1 MRLVQFTNTDSVVSY
16 PHEGVSAF
24 GGTDKVGDLI
34 VGEYNGSA
42 SEADL
47 APYTGAW
54 PIPLTDAVVE
64 KEAKQWRDKELIETD
79 TMAQHLPD
87 HSGHTAWKNYRI
99 SLRDWP
105 STADF
110 PATKPTLGS

>member
-34 VGEYNGSA
+34 IGEYNGSA

-47 APYTGAW
+47 AAYTGAW
-54 PIPLTDAVVE
+54 PIPLSDVKLAKGA
-64 KEAKQWRDKELIETD
+64 KEWRDEELIETD
-79 TMAQHLPD
+79 KMAQHLPD
-87 HSGHTAWKNYRI
+87 HSGHAAWKNYRTA
-99 SLRDWP
+99 LRDWP
-105 STADF
+105 STSDF

>member
-16 PHEGVSAF
+16 PYEGVSAF

-34 VGEYNGSA
+34 IGEYNGSA

-54 PIPLTDAVVE
+54 PIPQTDAAVE
-64 KEAKQWRDKELIETD
+64 KEAKQWRNEELIETD

-87 HSGHTAWKNYRI
+87 HSGHAAWKNYRTA
-99 SLRDWP
+99 LRDWP

>member
-54 PIPLTDAVVE
+54 PIP
-64 KEAKQWRDKELIETD
+64 
-79 TMAQHLPD
+79 
-87 HSGHTAWKNYRI
+87 
-99 SLRDWP
+99 
-105 STADF
+105 
-110 PATKPTLGS
+110 

>member
-16 PHEGVSAF
+16 PYEGVSAF

-54 PIPLTDAVVE
+54 PIPPTDAAVE
-64 KEAKQWRDKELIETD
+64 KEAKQWRNEELIETD

-87 HSGHTAWKNYRI
+87 HSGHAAWKNYRTA
-99 SLRDWP
+99 LRDWP
-105 STADF
+105 STSDF

>member
-1 MRLVQFTNTDSVVSY
+1 MRLVQFTNIDSVVSY

-34 VGEYNGSA
+34 IGEYNGSA

-54 PIPLTDAVVE
+54 PIPLSDVKLAKGA
-64 KEAKQWRDKELIETD
+64 KEWRDEELIETD
-79 TMAQHLPD
+79 KMAQHLPD
-87 HSGHTAWKNYRI
+87 HSGHAAWKNYRTA
-99 SLRDWP
+99 LRNWP
-105 STADF
+105 STSDF